1 LVHRQPKTVLN
12 SSFRLSNIAIFS
24 SKSPDDLILNS
35 NFIFTERMGDSQ
47 PNNLG
52 ATETQ
57 TIPGDVTGDRSQIV
71 SASKLS
77 NLR

>member
-24 SKSPDDLILNS
+24 SNSPDDLLNS
-35 NFIFTERMGDSQ
+35 NFIFTERMGDGQ

-57 TIPGDVTGDRSQIV
+57 TIPGDVTGDRSQTV
-71 SASKLS
+71 STSKLS